1 MKRPTPDPL
10 DLPLAWAIQDGLPLV
25 ARPYLEL
32 ANQLG
37 MSESKV
43 MNRIQ
48 AMLERGDI
56 QRLGVVVRHHEL
68 GYRANAMVI
77 WDVPDEAVETLGLR
91 MAKAPHVNL
100 CYQRPRRPGWPYNLF
115 CMIHGQDRQ
124 TVLAR
129 LDDLIKN
136 CDLGKIHHQV
146 LFSLKRFKQRG
157 ARYNDQRQKTESP
170 KNPHEPN

>member
-1 MKRPTPDPL
+1 MSALTPDSL

-25 ARPYLEL
+25 PRPFADL

-37 MSESKV
+37 MSEAEV
-43 MNRIQ
+43 MARIQ
-48 AMLERGDI
+48 AMQERGDI

-68 GYRANAMVI
+68 GYRANAMVV
-77 WDVPDEAVETLGLR
+77 WNVPDEAVETLGLR

-115 CMIHGQDRQ
+115 CMIHGQDRE
-124 TVLAR
+124 TVLER
-129 LDDLIKN
+129 LDDLIRN
-136 CDLGKIHHQV
+136 CDLGRIPHKV

-157 ARYNDQRQKTESP
+157 ARYNDQRKI
-170 KNPHEPN
+170 KA